1 MADVIV
7 EDVGPC
13 KKTLRISIPQSE
25 IHEKVEETYTRLKE
39 SAVVDGF
46 RKGHVPRKLLERRFG
61 EEVIDEVK
69 RHADRKAVLLLISRA
84 GNDRFIA
91 VPLDKA

>member
-1 MADVIV
+1 VNTP
-7 EDVGPC
+7 G
-13 KKTLRISIPQSE
+13 
-25 IHEKVEETYTRLKE
+25 
-39 SAVVDGF
+39 
-46 RKGHVPRKLLERRFG
+46 
-61 EEVIDEVK
+61 EVIDEVK